1 MICTKQRN
9 ILQLNWKSPTNIT
22 TSIVSHERSIST
34 VSRLKLNKISDGYS
48 VPESSQLVNQQHSAT
63 KKEALVTGV
72 LKYQKSIKNKQTKK
86 RFKGQSKYHFY
97 GRWHHMKNTLPIT
110 MQCHLIAVPHVFVK
124 KSRSFLFPTGS

>member
-1 MICTKQRN
+1 M
-9 ILQLNWKSPTNIT
+9 QLNWKSPTNIT

-72 LKYQKSIKNKQTKK
+72 LKYHKK
-86 RFKGQSKYHFY
+86 
-97 GRWHHMKNTLPIT
+97 
-110 MQCHLIAVPHVFVK
+110 HLK
-124 KSRSFLFPTGS
+124 KKEELRVSQNIISMVDGTT